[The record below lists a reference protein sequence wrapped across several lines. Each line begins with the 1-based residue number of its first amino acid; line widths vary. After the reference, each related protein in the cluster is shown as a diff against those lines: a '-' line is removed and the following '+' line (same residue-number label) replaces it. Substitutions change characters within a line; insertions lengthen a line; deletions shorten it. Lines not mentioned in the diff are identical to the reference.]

1 VTDAGAGS
9 AAGAGSSG
17 FGYQSVSELLDALA
31 ARTPAPGGGSAAAL
45 ALAMAAALSA
55 MAARYSEGQL
65 DAAGEIAE
73 AAECVRA
80 RALQLA
86 EEDAGAYTAVLAA
99 RRLPADR
106 SADSGSVAVEGVVA
120 GGEAAGGEAAG
131 GQASGGE
138 AAGGEA
144 ARGEAAGGERAEA
157 VEAAMARA
165 IAIPLEVAEL
175 ASEVGRLAG
184 VLAASGNPNLAG
196 DARTALLLADSAG
209 AAALMLAELNRA
221 EAAAGSDS

>member
-1 VTDAGAGS
+1 VTDAGAGA

-65 DAAGEIAE
+65 DTAGEIAE

-120 GGEAAGGEAAG
+120 
-131 GQASGGE
+131 GGE